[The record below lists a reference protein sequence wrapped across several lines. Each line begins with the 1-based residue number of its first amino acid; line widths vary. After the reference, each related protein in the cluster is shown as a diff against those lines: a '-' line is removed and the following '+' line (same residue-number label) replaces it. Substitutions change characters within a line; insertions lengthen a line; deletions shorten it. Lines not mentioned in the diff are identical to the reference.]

1 MQDNYEITW
10 ENAIKMVN
18 YHISHDFK
26 SLEQLVSRSIAE
38 YSAKIDTI
46 PKLDKLNYF
55 CEILKSFLK
64 VGISN
69 QIVKI
74 MAYLP
79 NYDIKN
85 VIEAHI
91 LLNYD
96 VIFLQYFFSFFNY
109 SGN

>member
-1 MQDNYEITW
+1 MG
-10 ENAIKMVN
+10 NAIKMVN
-18 YHISHDFK
+18 HHISHDFK

-55 CEILKSFLK
+55 CEILNIIFKSI
-64 VGISN
+64 GISN

-85 VIEAHI
+85 VIEAI
-91 LLNYD
+91 
-96 VIFLQYFFSFFNY
+96 SF
-109 SGN
+109 